1 VNPILS
7 ATLGATLG
15 LGVLLVAQGLRGR
28 QVLPTPGS
36 NHPGTSA
43 PSGAVLVRVAAGLAV
58 GVLVWWATSWPVAAL
73 GAAVMAV
80 ALPSLVGS
88 GRDRDEAVARTEA
101 IAVWVEM
108 VRDTMAGAK
117 GLEEALMAAARV
129 APKAIEAETRRF
141 ARRLER
147 QPLSEALA
155 TLGAELD
162 HPSADLVIAALVH
175 GADMER
181 ATGDLAGLLS
191 RLAESIRGDVR
202 MRVRVETGRAR
213 IRTSAKIV
221 VGWTLATAV
230 VLYVFDRPLLAGY
243 SSLGGQLWLGVVFG
257 VWGMAGWMIR
267 RLGQIEL
274 PERFVARERQA

>member
-1 VNPILS
+1 MNAILG
-7 ATLGATLG
+7 AGLGATVG
-15 LGVLLVAQGLRGR
+15 LGMLLVVQGLRGR
-28 QVLPTPGS
+28 QVLPTLRSGPNS
-36 NHPGTSA
+36 PA
-43 PSGAVLVRVAAGLAV
+43 PSGALLVRGAAGLVA
-58 GVLVWWATSWPVAAL
+58 GVAVWWATSWPVAAL
-73 GAAVMAV
+73 GAAAMAV
-80 ALPSLVGS
+80 VLPSLVGS
-88 GRDRDEAVARTEA
+88 RREREDEVARTEA

-129 APKAIEAETRRF
+129 APKAIEVETRRF

-155 TLGAELD
+155 ALGAELD
-162 HPSADLVIAALVH
+162 HPSADLVIAALAH

-181 ATGDLAGLLS
+181 ATGDLGGLLS

-243 SSLGGQLWLGVVFG
+243 SSLGGQLWLGVVFA
-257 VWGMAGWMIR
+257 VWAMAGWMIR
-267 RLGQIEL
+267 RLGHIEL
-274 PERFVARERQA
+274 PERFVARERST

>member
-1 VNPILS
+1 MNAILAAS
-7 ATLGATLG
+7 IGATVGLGA
-15 LGVLLVAQGLRGR
+15 LLVLQGLRGR
-28 QVLPTPGS
+28 QVLPSLRSNPGS
-36 NHPGTSA
+36 EP
-43 PSGAVLVRVAAGLAV
+43 PSGVVLVRVAASLV
-58 GVLVWWATSWPVAAL
+58 GGVVVWWATSWPVAAL
-73 GAAVMAV
+73 GAAALVV
-80 ALPSLVGS
+80 VLPSLVGS
-88 GRDRDEAVARTEA
+88 RRERDDAVARTEA

-155 TLGAELD
+155 ALGAELD
-162 HPSADLVIAALVH
+162 HPSADLVIVALAH

-181 ATGDLAGLLS
+181 ATGDLGGLLS

-257 VWGMAGWMIR
+257 VWAMAGWMIR
-267 RLGQIEL
+267 RLGHIEL
-274 PERFVARERQA
+274 PERFVARERQG